1 MKSGAPFFCIL
12 LLLGIQLADP
22 AFGQARYMCKQS
34 NGSTTISDRPCNDS
48 GSPVVSYGPT
58 QQQPTFSNIPKSP
71 DAPDHLKYL
80 SSRCASMND
89 AIRTGQSRGLTYQT
103 QAELQK
109 NYRKECAEDESQ
121 AYSRMSEDHRNSQ
134 MAKNESLRQANV
146 EKQQS
151 ALKQQ
156 QCDESKR
163 IIYTKSAR
171 TDLNDGERA
180 ELARFKENYQ
190 SRCL

>member
-12 LLLGIQLADP
+12 LLLGIQSASP
-22 AFGQARYMCKQS
+22 AFGQSRYICRQS
-34 NGSTTISDRPCNDS
+34 NGSTTISDRPCDTS
-48 GSPVVSYGPT
+48 APFVSYGPT
-58 QQQPTFSNIPKSP
+58 QQSPSFSYVPKSG

-80 SSRCASMND
+80 SPRCSGMND
-89 AIRTGQSRGLTYQT
+89 AIRTAHSRGLTSQT
-103 QAELQK
+103 ISELQK

-121 AYSRMSEDHRNSQ
+121 AYSRMNEDRRESQNAKSESQ
-134 MAKNESLRQANV
+134 RQANA

-163 IIYTKSAR
+163 IIHTKSAR

-190 SRCL
+190 ARCL